1 MSEGSGDLGFEC
13 LTEFIALLHIL
24 HVSVIKYISYSDD
37 MMLVHQDGGCIYEA
51 VDGCVFGK

>member
-24 HVSVIKYISYSDD
+24 HVSVIK
-37 MMLVHQDGGCIYEA
+37 GGAHENMINNIN
-51 VDGCVFGK
+51 